1 MLGFIIIIVII
12 IIVLPS
18 LIQKEKDREK
28 KEQREKQRENDEQ
41 REKQA
46 EEKAEHYRQMLI
58 QQYMKS
64 PLTKEILSAIG
75 DETGQKPEE
84 IIVRKNCVSSRTN
97 GIVRS
102 YEFLVHRVPELTE
115 YKDFNY
121 EYHGVGDLEF
131 SARVRVYQ
139 QDALAKAINK
149 ILGEEYSIAAEN
161 NGTVV
166 VMRLKPTNNF

>member
-1 MLGFIIIIVII
+1 M
-12 IIVLPS
+12 LPS

-84 IIVRKNCVSSRTN
+84 IIVRKTAFPVARM
-97 GIVRS
+97 
-102 YEFLVHRVPELTE
+102 ELC
-115 YKDFNY
+115 
-121 EYHGVGDLEF
+121 
-131 SARVRVYQ
+131 
-139 QDALAKAINK
+139 
-149 ILGEEYSIAAEN
+149 AA
-161 NGTVV
+161 
-166 VMRLKPTNNF
+166 MNF